1 MTIEKSS
8 NNEVIPKVLTEEKGT
23 KKKTFRSKLRTLIIK
38 YTVIIALIFVALKV
52 YGCARLINRNPT
64 AQEAKMA
71 KEVNNVIGAKKT
83 AKELEKHVKFL
94 SDRERARNYLNLDSL
109 NECAD
114 YISQQFSDTFYYK
127 VSEQQF
133 ETDHIEL
140 KGMKYRNIIAQTPYI
155 KDAPYLV
162 VGAHYDCFYNTPG
175 ADDNASGVAILLES
189 AKKLAMMQHFNS
201 LKKLNYNII
210 FIAYSLEEPPF
221 FTTKNM
227 GSYVHAQSLK
237 KANINVEVMICLEM
251 LGYYSEEKDSQHY
264 PVPLLGLFFPNKGN
278 FVASISN
285 SQSKK
290 FAREMDWYIR
300 KFAKL
305 NCEYVPL
312 PDYVKEGAFSDHRN
326 FWELKI
332 PAIMLTDT
340 ANFRNDNYHKLTDTY
355 DTLNY
360 QYMAQITDALVMY
373 LLKDN
378 EKNDQ

>member
-1 MTIEKSS
+1 MTVEKSS
-8 NNEVIPKVLTEEKGT
+8 NNDVVPEVLTEIKERDS
-23 KKKTFRSKLRTLIIK
+23 KKPFLVKLRALAIK
-38 YTVIIALIFVALKV
+38 YTVILAAIFVALKI

-64 AQEAKMA
+64 DKEAALVQK
-71 KEVNNVIGAKKT
+71 VNNVIGARKT
-83 AKELEKHVKFL
+83 AKELEAHVKFL
-94 SDRERARNYLNLDSL
+94 SDRERKRNYRNLNSL

-114 YISQQFSDTFYYK
+114 YISQQFSETFYYK

-133 ETDHIEL
+133 ETDHVEL
-140 KGMKYRNIIAQTPYI
+140 KGIKYRNIIAQTPYI

-162 VGAHYDCFYNTPG
+162 VGAHYDCYYTTPG

-189 AKKLAMMQHFNS
+189 AKKLAMMQKFDS
-201 LKKLNYNII
+201 QKKLKYNII

-237 KANINVEVMICLEM
+237 KANTNVEVMICLEM
-251 LGYYSEEKDSQHY
+251 LGYYSEEKNSQHY
-264 PVPLLGLFFPNKGN
+264 PVPLLGWIFPNKGN
-278 FVASISN
+278 FVAAISN

-290 FAREMDWYIR
+290 FACEMDWYIR

-340 ANFRNDNYHKLTDTY
+340 ANFRNDNYHKETDTY

-378 EKNDQ
+378 VEK